1 LTPETKNTLSGVH
14 GRDIKKQDQQRVT
27 DPDGGFY
34 EEIEHTADLAL
45 RCGGPDLESFFRSAA
60 RGMYHLL
67 GAQASSSHTAGQ
79 ITVSLTAMD
88 MESLLVD
95 WLGELAYL
103 AERDRLVFGDMT
115 FKTLSATRIE
125 AVLTGSRNPR
135 LDKVIKAVT
144 YHHLNIKKTPEG
156 YAATVVFD
164 V

>member
-1 LTPETKNTLSGVH
+1 MACETKNTVSGVH
-14 GRDIKKQDQQRVT
+14 RHTITKQQQERA
-27 DPDGGFY
+27 DPDGGFF

-45 RCGGPDLESFFRSAA
+45 RFGGPDLESFFRSAA
-60 RGMYHLL
+60 LGMYHLM
-67 GAQASSSHTAGQ
+67 GAEGSFLNATDQK
-79 ITVSLTAMD
+79 TVSLEAMD
-88 MESLLVD
+88 IESLLVD

-103 AERDRLVFGDMT
+103 VETTHLVFRDMT

-125 AVLTGSRNPR
+125 AVLTGSRAHR

-144 YHHLNIKKTPEG
+144 YHHLNVKKTPEG